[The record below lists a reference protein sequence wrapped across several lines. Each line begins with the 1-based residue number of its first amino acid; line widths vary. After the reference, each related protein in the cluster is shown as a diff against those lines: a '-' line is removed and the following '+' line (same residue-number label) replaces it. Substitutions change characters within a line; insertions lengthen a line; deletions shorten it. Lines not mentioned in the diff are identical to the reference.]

1 MPSDAPGRTNQLEP
15 PPRPQRVPSWAATAA
30 YVFVP
35 GATVALLVLHT
46 LKVASIQVDTTTLGL
61 LALLLLLPLAP
72 YITRLK
78 AGGLEAEIGP
88 REARQLQASA
98 ADLPAATTAVDEAS
112 TDASTIHDLIERDPP
127 LGLAKLRIQ
136 LEDELVRLCA
146 IYVPDAKLRKL
157 PPGLMAH
164 ELREKG
170 ILPQEIAGPLADVT
184 ALANRAVHG
193 EYVPAEVASDIANVG
208 LRVLSALRAISS

>member
-1 MPSDAPGRTNQLEP
+1 
-15 PPRPQRVPSWAATAA
+15 VPDWAAAAA
-30 YVFVP
+30 YTFVA

-46 LKVASIQVDTTTLGL
+46 LRVAGIQIDTTTLGL

-72 YITRLK
+72 HITRLK

-98 ADLPAATTAVDEAS
+98 ADLPAATAAVDQTSA
-112 TDASTIHDLIERDPP
+112 DASTIYDLIERDPP
-127 LGLAKLRIQ
+127 LGLAKLRIE
-136 LEDELVRLCA
+136 LEDELLRLCA
-146 IYVPDAKLRKL
+146 IHVPDAKLREL

-170 ILPQEIAGPLADVT
+170 VLPREIAEPLADVT

-208 LRVLSALRAISS
+208 VRVLSALRTIS